1 MHSFTSHQYIITRI
15 DRLITHLFTAFLA
28 TICCKRFCSPLP
40 LPGVVKPICL
50 KAEVHATSIM
60 LLNGYRLPD
69 LYLLSDLKYM
79 LE

>member
-15 DRLITHLFTAFLA
+15 NRLITHLFT
-28 TICCKRFCSPLP
+28 ISCKQFCSPLP
-40 LPGVVKPICL
+40 LPGVVKPIYQ